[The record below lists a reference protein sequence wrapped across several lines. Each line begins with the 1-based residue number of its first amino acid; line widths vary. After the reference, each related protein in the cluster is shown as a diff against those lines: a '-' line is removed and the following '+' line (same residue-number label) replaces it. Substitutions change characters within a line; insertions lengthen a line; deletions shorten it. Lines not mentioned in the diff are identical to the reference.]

1 MCEVDGCDR
10 EVNRNNLCFKHK
22 IRTLHFDLDGLKRE
36 NRDLDVSGGLGTTEY
51 VKQMYENRRAAG
63 LCDPEPENEK
73 AARYAPA
80 IGTRGGKKY
89 RAANGGL

>member
-1 MCEVDGCDR
+1 MCEVDDCGR
-10 EVNRNNLCFKHK
+10 KVNRDGLCFKHK
-22 IRTLHFDLDGLKRE
+22 IQTLHFDLKDLRME
-36 NRDLDVSGGLGTTEY
+36 NRGLDASGGLGTTEY

-63 LCDPEPENEK
+63 LNDPAPANKK